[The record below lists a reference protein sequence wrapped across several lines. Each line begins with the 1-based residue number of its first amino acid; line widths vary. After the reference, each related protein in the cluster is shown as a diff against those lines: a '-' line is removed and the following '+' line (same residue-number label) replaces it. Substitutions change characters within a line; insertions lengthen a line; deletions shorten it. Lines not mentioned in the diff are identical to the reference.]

1 MRAALAQAAADRAEH
16 AEATITALVDA
27 YTDRVRGVVLARLR
41 SPKTRKGTRYWSDR
55 VKSAETRGV
64 DVTGAPMSTVAT
76 SDEPRTEV
84 AGIEVKAL
92 DPDYVLPD
100 ALIEESVNILRPGVE
115 QVAHEAARDAADR
128 IVGGTSHPG
137 GMFAV
142 DENLLGD
149 LIDEALEDLLG
160 AADRYAS
167 ELRQAITDGESQDMA
182 LDDLVEH
189 VGAAA
194 EKGGNWL
201 RLNGRTVA
209 TALAGKAQL
218 ESARALGVTH
228 TQWLCV
234 AADTAVWAPGAVN
247 VARRWS
253 TEGLLR
259 IRVAEGGSRGLAVTP
274 DHPLLTQRG
283 WVAARDLHVRDHLVG
298 GPFSQRDAGSDPH
311 VEHQPPE
318 IAEVFAAAAK
328 VRPSERVVRPLL
340 DLDGDGGSGDVD
352 VVALDRE
359 VRRELEATFG
369 QPRAQQ
375 FLAVSDLAWPSLL
388 AARDAAQ
395 GGVSLCATDVQRRQE
410 LAATLGDLRRLGRDA
425 HLPGCPVVP
434 PRHVVPSHDVTQHVV
449 VGMEPAAQLR
459 SGDAVAVGG
468 NDRGLVQLAA
478 LPAGSTRGADLVE
491 GFRPGGVPAGR
502 FGRREQDIAAPQAST
517 HCLGAHAVQGRCDL
531 GGSLASAVTL
541 HEVVDIEFDPAPC
554 HVYDLQTATGWFV
567 ANGYVVHN
575 SRRDDRVRPT
585 HVVADGQIRPIGEK
599 FHVGGFELAY
609 PGDPTGLPETAREVH
624 GCRCGL
630 LLASSDD
637 DLFAALTEIAAS
649 ALADLSDEPPPGV
662 DPLFDAA
669 DAATASA
676 LAAEAA
682 GRPYNTGPTD
692 FPAPENVTGWRVLDS
707 ALDVVPG
714 QHISLPAGTSL
725 GLVAPADLTAET
737 LAVLVPAGTAVRV
750 AGGTL
755 VLVAATEVQVLAAGG
770 AGVQARIAP

>member
-76 SDEPRTEV
+76 SDGPRTEV

-228 TQWLCV
+228 TQW
-234 AADTAVWAPGAVN
+234 
-247 VARRWS
+247 
-253 TEGLLR
+253 
-259 IRVAEGGSRGLAVTP
+259 I
-274 DHPLLTQRG
+274 
-283 WVAARDLHVRDHLVG
+283 
-298 GPFSQRDAGSDPH
+298 
-311 VEHQPPE
+311 
-318 IAEVFAAAAK
+318 
-328 VRPSERVVRPLL
+328 
-340 DLDGDGGSGDVD
+340 
-352 VVALDRE
+352 
-359 VRRELEATFG
+359 
-369 QPRAQQ
+369 
-375 FLAVSDLAWPSLL
+375 
-388 AARDAAQ
+388 
-395 GGVSLCATDVQRRQE
+395 
-410 LAATLGDLRRLGRDA
+410 
-425 HLPGCPVVP
+425 
-434 PRHVVPSHDVTQHVV
+434 
-449 VGMEPAAQLR
+449 
-459 SGDAVAVGG
+459 
-468 NDRGLVQLAA
+468 
-478 LPAGSTRGADLVE
+478 
-491 GFRPGGVPAGR
+491 
-502 FGRREQDIAAPQAST
+502 
-517 HCLGAHAVQGRCDL
+517 
-531 GGSLASAVTL
+531 
-541 HEVVDIEFDPAPC
+541 
-554 HVYDLQTATGWFV
+554 
-567 ANGYVVHN
+567 

-585 HVVADGQIRPIGEK
+585 HVVADGQVRPIGEK
-599 FHVGGFELAY
+599 FRVGGFELAY
-609 PGDPTGLPETAREVH
+609 PGDPTGLPLTAREVH
-624 GCRCGL
+624 NCRCGL